1 MSTTK
6 KFNDPSVTRVT
17 EAPETAVVPLVDPSG
32 KLSGITV
39 GDLLAQAHGTVA
51 VSGVNLLKGTQ
62 DFTGWAPKTGGV
74 VTQSRR
80 GCLRVAECPKQWSG
94 LFIKFTFQAGR
105 EYTLSLYSDK
115 GSRVSPTLNY
125 KSAPTVLGIAT
136 TAVLTQNT
144 PVVEPMEDG
153 WYRHSVSG
161 LCTTS
166 GVGVI
171 EVEYAEETGAQ
182 FCGVKLEHGNVATD
196 WSPAPEDILDR
207 LAALENRGGGNIMP
221 FSSLS
226 ERRAA

>member
-39 GDLLAQAHGTVA
+39 GDLLAQAHGAVA
-51 VSGVNLLKGTQ
+51 VGGVNLLKGTQ
-62 DFTGWAPKTGGV
+62 DFTGWNPKTGGV
-74 VTQSRR
+74 LTQSRR
-80 GCLRVAECPKQWSG
+80 GCLRVAECPSQWSG

-115 GSRVSPTLNY
+115 ETLLNPSLNY
-125 KSAPTVLGIAT
+125 SSAQAVLGIAT
-136 TAVLTQNT
+136 TAVLTKNT
-144 PVVEPMEDG
+144 HVVEPMEDG

-161 LCTTS
+161 VCTTS
-166 GVGVI
+166 GIGVI
-171 EVEYAEETGAQ
+171 EVEYAAESGSAQ

-207 LAALENRGGGNIMP
+207 LAALANGGGKILS
-221 FSSLS
+221 FSRLS